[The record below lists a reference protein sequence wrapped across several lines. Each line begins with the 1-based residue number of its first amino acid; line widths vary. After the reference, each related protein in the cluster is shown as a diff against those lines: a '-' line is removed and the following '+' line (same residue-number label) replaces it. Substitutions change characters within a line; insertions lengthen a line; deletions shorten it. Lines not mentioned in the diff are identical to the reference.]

1 MWGLFQKGTYKQM
14 QITNDIPA
22 NDVYKTLLH
31 ADIKDLEQKIDY
43 APDAVDLWVS
53 IYNAALA
60 VKQREVIN
68 NGGTY

>member
-1 MWGLFQKGTYKQM
+1 M

-60 VKQREVIN
+60 VKQKEILN

>member
-1 MWGLFQKGTYKQM
+1 M

-43 APDAVDLWVS
+43 APESVDLWVS
-53 IYNAALA
+53 IYNISLA
-60 VKQREVIN
+60 VKQNEVIN
-68 NGGTY
+68 NGGPF

>member
-1 MWGLFQKGTYKQM
+1 M

-31 ADIKDLEQKIDY
+31 ADIKDLEQKIDSN
-43 APDAVDLWVS
+43 PESVDLWVS
-53 IYNAALA
+53 IYNSALA
-60 VKQREVIN
+60 VKQKEILN